1 MSNSI
6 LFYNWKAII
15 KDSRTNKQIL
25 KIIDRLTVE
34 ASPIYSGKSFL
45 LKPKTFIALR
55 TVTDDEKIEAL
66 KLASQRNHFNYWFNG
81 FRATYMDFCG
91 VSQAVLRLNRLL
103 RLDAKQRLI
112 YYIHED

>member
-1 MSNSI
+1 VSNLI

-15 KDSRTNKQIL
+15 TDYRTNAEIL
-25 KIIDRLTVE
+25 KTINRLTVD
-34 ASPIYSGKSFL
+34 SSSKYRGKSFL
-45 LKPKTFIALR
+45 LKPKTFLALN
-55 TVTDDEKIEAL
+55 TVTSDEKIEAL

-91 VSQAVLRLNRLL
+91 VSLAVLKLNRLL

-112 YYIHED
+112 YFIHED

>member
-1 MSNSI
+1 
-6 LFYNWKAII
+6 LFYNWKLIVN
-15 KDSRTNKQIL
+15 SYRTNKEIL
-25 KIIDRLTVE
+25 KVIKNLTVGI
-34 ASPIYSGKSFL
+34 APQFSGKSFL
-45 LKPKTFIALR
+45 LKPKTFLALN
-55 TVTDDEKIEAL
+55 TVTDDEKVEAL

-91 VSQAVLRLNRLL
+91 VSEPVLKLNRLL